1 MLDYFNKTIKPLNDE
16 LGESLG
22 IKKVQIKYVPQ
33 YVRFEFL
40 TLAESKIAE
49 ISKRIHGDN
58 AGYYRNQ
65 VRVYSTIKQPLKMIE
80 RV

>member
-1 MLDYFNKTIKPLNDE
+1 MLDYFNKAIKPLNDE

-22 IKKVQIKYVPQ
+22 IKKVNIKYVPQ
-33 YVRFEFL
+33 YTRFEFL

-58 AGYYRNQ
+58 ASYYRHQ
-65 VRVYSTIKQPLKMIE
+65 VRVYSTIKQPLKMVE